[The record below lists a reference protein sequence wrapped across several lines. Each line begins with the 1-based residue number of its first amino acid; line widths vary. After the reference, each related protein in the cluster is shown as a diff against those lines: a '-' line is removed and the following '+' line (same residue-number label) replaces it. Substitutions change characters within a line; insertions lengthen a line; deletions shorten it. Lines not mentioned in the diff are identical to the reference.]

1 MTVQEFRDV
10 IQSTVE
16 PYLLID
22 VRPELETSICRLPD
36 SVSLPY
42 ECLEER
48 TDELKK
54 LVSQHLPDKTGQT
67 LPGNINIAMLMSAH
81 T

>member
-1 MTVQEFRDV
+1 MRAEDRVTAQEFRDV
-10 IQSTVE
+10 IELTGQ

-48 TDELKK
+48 ADELKE
-54 LVSQHLPDKTGQT
+54 LVSQHLPDKEMIPGRT
-67 LPGNINIAMLMSAH
+67 LPGKI
-81 T
+81 